1 MVCQLLI
8 IVSELLNKLNA
19 IVKSSSVKRMAL
31 PNLLDVNKLAFVIKV
46 LIVIQGRQVNDA
58 FE

>member
-19 IVKSSSVKRMAL
+19 IVEGSSVKRMAL